1 MSKLDKVLE
10 TLKAGQEN
18 QVDIVINT
26 AELEYNPG
34 SLIYLDMIMLLGS
47 VAAQKEL
54 CNRIGLPYSYYS
66 LLMDDAVEHNDA
78 LKYNVSYWMD
88 FSKKPVLIRC
98 LKKKF
103 SDFEA
108 VLSFRG
114 VLLKRYHII
123 NHYDAAKELV
133 DQIKRKVCKE
143 VELSRY
149 IQEDDNQRFVF
160 EVIVPGLKSD
170 ISAITG
176 IDEDFAFM
184 GVTLTNSELGR
195 AVFELQPFIKFSSG
209 LVLMLNYKETRM
221 HLGSDLEPGIYDGG
235 IDAVDFTLATVSDL
249 ISEVLTRLN
258 KETLL
263 QTVEEFYNEF
273 KDKKPAN
280 FTDAIEV
287 YLKGVGTNED
297 EGVHAL
303 HTFLNSTDKSA
314 LTAYK
319 AVVNAILEQGKLTD
333 YYEKLD
339 KARNLAISF
348 GEKKRARK

>member
-1 MSKLDKVLE
+1 MSKLDKALE
-10 TLKAGQEN
+10 ALKSEQER

-34 SLIYLDMIMLLGS
+34 SLMYLDTIMLLGS

-66 LLMDDAVEHNDA
+66 LLMDEAVDHSDA

-88 FSKKPVLIRC
+88 YSKKPVLIRC
-98 LKKKF
+98 LKKSF
-103 SDFEA
+103 RDFES
-108 VLSFRG
+108 VLNVRG
-114 VLLKRYHII
+114 VLSNRYHII

-133 DQIKRKVCKE
+133 DQIKSKVSKS
-143 VELSRY
+143 VDLSRC
-149 IQEDDNQRFVF
+149 IQEYDSQRFVF
-160 EVIVPGLKSD
+160 EVLVLGLKTD

-176 IDEDFAFM
+176 VSDDHACM

-195 AVFELQPFIKFSSG
+195 AMFELQPFIKFSSG
-209 LVLMLNYKETRM
+209 LVFMLDYKETRM

-249 ISEVLTRLN
+249 ISEVLTRIN

-263 QTVEEFYNEF
+263 QTVEEFISEF

-280 FTDAIEV
+280 ATDAIEV

-297 EGVHAL
+297 ESVHAL

-319 AVVNAILEQGKLTD
+319 AVVIAILEQGKLTD

-339 KARNLAISF
+339 KARNLAIYF
-348 GEKKRARK
+348 GDKKRISK